1 MDRNQLY
8 PLEKVNS
15 MVDLGVRFDNN
26 HNLTFMEHMS
36 EKLIRLTAYLVL
48 LKEIL
53 FVWMNIHSFYCIKQ
67 WSAHTLNLQILFGVI
82 QTRRYQRD
90 RKSPE

>member
-26 HNLTFMEHMS
+26 RTFMDHIS
-36 EKLIRLTAYLVL
+36 EKKLIKLTVYYS
-48 LKEIL
+48 I
-53 FVWMNIHSFYCIKQ
+53 IKRNFIYMDEHNFIPLYKAMVRPHVEFAN
-67 WSAHTLNLQILFGVI
+67 SIC
-82 QTRRYQRD
+82 
-90 RKSPE
+90 KK